1 MEPISIENSE
11 ISETTIN
18 IVKEI
23 SRRFKINEEE
33 KIENNNPHEMLIN
46 LYNSRNRQ
54 KEENEEFLSRIPKF
68 IEKDDT
74 KEEKIIGEEENINE
88 LKDNVSKID
97 TKENQIEVI
106 NANDNEDAIN
116 KGENSEDLN
125 DESQNIVNINTDV
138 EEINNNSEELTEDD
152 SKVNL
157 QVDSNIEQNVGTI
170 DENLDQT
177 TKEPINLNVLTENVI
192 TDLNTQDNE
201 NKDENKIVGMPSL
214 DLSTSNLIKTSNT
227 ESEVKV
233 PTFEVPAPNIPVNV
247 EPKVD
252 VNNNVP
258 LNEEEVNSI
267 LAGNNIDESIK
278 EDVSEVII
286 NEPSEPTKI
295 ANSTEAKV
303 QTILGVWS
311 KYKVP
316 KTVIKN
322 DVKSNENVVP
332 LDAILSGSDNSKN
345 TTTNNIQSFFSNA
358 A

>member
-1 MEPISIENSE
+1 MQNNKIAQIVYR
-11 ISETTIN
+11 TIY
-18 IVKEI
+18 IT
-23 SRRFKINEEE
+23 
-33 KIENNNPHEMLIN
+33 LG
-46 LYNSRNRQ
+46 
-54 KEENEEFLSRIPKF
+54 F
-68 IEKDDT
+68 IG
-74 KEEKIIGEEENINE
+74 IIGSFGYFNRSFNQDFYVMYTNLSNYFCIGVTLYLLIKNIR
-88 LKDNVSKID
+88 
-97 TKENQIEVI
+97 
-106 NANDNEDAIN
+106 
-116 KGENSEDLN
+116 
-125 DESQNIVNINTDV
+125 
-138 EEINNNSEELTEDD
+138 
-152 SKVNL
+152 
-157 QVDSNIEQNVGTI
+157 
-170 DENLDQT
+170 
-177 TKEPINLNVLTENVI
+177 
-192 TDLNTQDNE
+192 

-311 KYKVP
+311 KHKVP

-322 DVKSNENVVP
+322 DIKKNENVVP